1 LQGDAESDFGDVA
14 LGVSGDLLR
23 GPARPGWR
31 VVEVLSLWFAVR
43 LVGAAVTGG
52 LLGRRR
58 RGTAKIGQAGVLLE
72 VESTWLGRA
81 AARSVRVFP
90 FETVEQLALER
101 GGPRAD
107 VDVGLATLALGTF
120 VGSGLLLEGLRAP
133 GIAAELCAW
142 GLGAVVLGLAADY
155 GLQRGSLAR
164 GPAPARLV
172 LGSVKGRGWALRGVD
187 PDSAGRLLA
196 QLAARPILQ
205 EPQKAPSPQTY
216 PSDSTD
222 KSS

>member
-1 LQGDAESDFGDVA
+1 MQGEAGAGLGDIP

-43 LVGAAVTGG
+43 LVGAAVATGV
-52 LLGRRR
+52 LGRRR
-58 RGTAKIGQAGVLLE
+58 RGTAKIGQGGVLLE

-81 AARSVRVFP
+81 AARTVRVFP
-90 FETVEQLALER
+90 FETIEQLALER
-101 GGPRAD
+101 GGPRAGLE
-107 VDVGLATLALGTF
+107 VGLAALALGTF

-142 GLGAVVLGLAADY
+142 GIGAVVCGLAADY
-155 GLQRGSLAR
+155 CLQRGSLAR

-196 QLAARPILQ
+196 QLAERPIL
-205 EPQKAPSPQTY
+205 EVSQTVAS
-216 PSDSTD
+216 PSDSREQA
-222 KSS
+222 S